1 MTFSSSLH
9 LDTWPGPCG
18 ELFFRRLHWKIIY
31 QIKRIQSFLMTLF
44 GYGSILSILKFR
56 YPQQK
61 TLVMVDQICHGS
73 ISSNKPSVD
82 KQTRYPQLGLM
93 CSNRMSPSSLHHLFL
108 HLGFSRHLEPITHC
122 SSDCLKPMTHV
133 FFPPQGLE
141 HSMPNMHPRKLTWN
155 LKMSPWKRRLL

>member
-1 MTFSSSLH
+1 
-9 LDTWPGPCG
+9 
-18 ELFFRRLHWKIIY
+18 
-31 QIKRIQSFLMTLF
+31 MTLF

-133 FFPPQGLE
+133 FFSTSRVGTLHAEHAPPKTNMEPENEPLE
-141 HSMPNMHPRKLTWN
+141 EEIAIKNHHF
-155 LKMSPWKRRLL
+155 